1 MENETFQSE
10 DEVRYQIHMQTSS
23 MPNSCK
29 FMSQGQHEW
38 EGSTDT
44 LNYAIYSMLQLAQQ
58 FTKDWESSSSNFI
71 DLWVHDT
78 FTGEK
83 MATVHITKPLNENN
97 PTNLKNRTP

>member
-1 MENETFQSE
+1 MEVETFQSD
-10 DEVRYQIHMQTSS
+10 DEARYQIYMQTSS

-44 LNYAIYSMLQLAQQ
+44 LDYAIYSMLQLAQQ
-58 FTKDWESSSSNFI
+58 FTTNWESNSNHFI

-78 FTGEK
+78 STGEK
-83 MATVHITKPLNENN
+83 MATVHVAKPMNA
-97 PTNLKNRTP
+97 K